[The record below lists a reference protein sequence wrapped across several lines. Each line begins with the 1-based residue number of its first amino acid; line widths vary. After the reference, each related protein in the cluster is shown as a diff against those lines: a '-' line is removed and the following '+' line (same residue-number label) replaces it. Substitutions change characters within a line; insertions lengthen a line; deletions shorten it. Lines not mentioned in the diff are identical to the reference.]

1 MVEQLQNILTFRYLS
16 RWLNLIAAFNT
27 DIRNF
32 ISLGRWHNFFLKHS
46 QSIAHLVE
54 ILNTF
59 SLFSRLKQSLTK
71 YETEELR
78 ARKRFQV
85 VVCGRKF
92 IDLGNEAVKIVG
104 ISETTTE

>member
-1 MVEQLQNILTFRYLS
+1 M
-16 RWLNLIAAFNT
+16 
-27 DIRNF
+27 
-32 ISLGRWHNFFLKHS
+32 
-46 QSIAHLVE
+46 
-54 ILNTF
+54 
-59 SLFSRLKQSLTK
+59 KQ
-71 YETEELR
+71 ELR